1 MTRHEEHVKDWLMK
15 VREFY
20 RSDVRQACLGQFR
33 KSSPPTMRTLLTLA
47 LLALALPTGRP
58 QALSGVP
65 ADDGFDSAPAAKRG
79 GRIEIKYCMS

>member
-1 MTRHEEHVKDWLMK
+1 M
-15 VREFY
+15 Y
-20 RSDVRQACLGQFR
+20 RSDSAVRRVSGNSEVLFFR
-33 KSSPPTMRTLLTLA
+33 PPTMRTLLTLA

>member
-1 MTRHEEHVKDWLMK
+1 MS
-15 VREFY
+15 FY
-20 RSDVRQACLGQFR
+20 RSDSAVRRVSDNSEVLFFR
-33 KSSPPTMRTLLTLA
+33 PPTMRTLLTLA

>member
-1 MTRHEEHVKDWLMK
+1 MSSTGQTSA
-15 VREFY
+15 VR
-20 RSDVRQACLGQFR
+20 RVSDNSEVLFR
-33 KSSPPTMRTLLTLA
+33 PLTMRTLLTLA

>member
-1 MTRHEEHVKDWLMK
+1 
-15 VREFY
+15 
-20 RSDVRQACLGQFR
+20 
-33 KSSPPTMRTLLTLA
+33 MRITVLSLA

>member
-1 MTRHEEHVKDWLMK
+1 M
-15 VREFY
+15 Y
-20 RSDVRQACLGQFR
+20 RSDSAVRRF
-33 KSSPPTMRTLLTLA
+33 SDNFSPPTMRTLLTLA

>member
-1 MTRHEEHVKDWLMK
+1 MQ

-20 RSDVRQACLGQFR
+20 MYRSDSAVRRVSDNSEVLFR
-33 KSSPPTMRTLLTLA
+33 PLTMRTLLTLA

>member
-1 MTRHEEHVKDWLMK
+1 M
-15 VREFY
+15 Y
-20 RSDVRQACLGQFR
+20 RSDSAVRRVSDNSEVLFR
-33 KSSPPTMRTLLTLA
+33 PPTMRTLLTLA

>member
-1 MTRHEEHVKDWLMK
+1 MEVHQ
-15 VREFY
+15 FY
-20 RSDVRQACLGQFR
+20 PSDILRRVSDNFGSA
-33 KSSPPTMRTLLTLA
+33 PPTMRTLLTLA

>member
-1 MTRHEEHVKDWLMK
+1 MYRSGVSP
-15 VREFY
+15 VSFY
-20 RSDVRQACLGQFR
+20 RSGVSRANSEVLFR
-33 KSSPPTMRTLLTLA
+33 PLTMRTLLTLA

>member
-1 MTRHEEHVKDWLMK
+1 MAVAWTESSA
-15 VREFY
+15 
-20 RSDVRQACLGQFR
+20 RSLPRLGQP
-33 KSSPPTMRTLLTLA
+33 SRTLPNEEKPPNLGRLHARGPATAIERMSL
-47 LLALALPTGRP
+47 GRP

>member
-1 MTRHEEHVKDWLMK
+1 MK

-20 RSDVRQACLGQFR
+20 MYRSDSAVRRVSDNSEVLFFR
-33 KSSPPTMRTLLTLA
+33 PPTMRTLLTLA

>member
-1 MTRHEEHVKDWLMK
+1 M
-15 VREFY
+15 Y
-20 RSDVRQACLGQFR
+20 RSDSAVRRVSDNSEVLFFR
-33 KSSPPTMRTLLTLA
+33 PPTMRTLLALA

>member
-1 MTRHEEHVKDWLMK
+1 MSSTCTGQTL
-15 VREFY
+15 
-20 RSDVRQACLGQFR
+20 RSGVSRAISEVLFR
-33 KSSPPTMRTLLTLA
+33 PTTMRTLLTLA